1 MFCKQCGNELPEN
14 VKFCPNCG
22 VEVKNIE
29 PDPEAEPSAASAPDA
44 QPSGNSDTKTMPS
57 ASPART
63 QAGKWS
69 VLAIVSFA
77 VAAAGVAGYLA
88 GGVVLHIATLVMSII
103 ALNRFKKDPTMKG
116 KGFAI
121 AGTVISAVSVGFFAL
136 GIVGTVLS
144 TILGVGSS
152 VLLGIT
158 SIFAN
163 GIFGIIYGIIVE
175 FFKAA
180 FESEMGF
187 IFYAIAL
194 L

>member
-121 AGTVISAVSVGFFAL
+121 AGTVISAVSVGMVVL
-136 GIVGTVLS
+136 GAVIN
-144 TILGVGSS
+144 I
-152 VLLGIT
+152 VLLMFGFVT
-158 SIFAN
+158 T
-163 GIFGIIYGIIVE
+163 GIFGIITGIINE
-175 FFKAA
+175 MIK
-180 FESEMGF
+180 ESF
-187 IFYAIAL
+187 ASFL
-194 L
+194 LF

>member
-22 VEVKNIE
+22 AEVKNVE

-44 QPSGNSDTKTMPS
+44 QQSDKSDPKTMPS

-63 QAGKWS
+63 QTGKWN

-77 VAAAGVAGYLA
+77 VAAAGVVGYLA

-103 ALNRFKKDPTMKG
+103 ALNQFKKDPTMKG

-121 AGTVISAVSVGFFAL
+121 AGTVISAVSVGMVVL
-136 GIVGTVLS
+136 GAVIN
-144 TILGVGSS
+144 I
-152 VLLGIT
+152 VLLMFGFVT
-158 SIFAN
+158 T
-163 GIFGIIYGIIVE
+163 GIFGIITGIINE
-175 FFKAA
+175 MIK
-180 FESEMGF
+180 ESF
-187 IFYAIAL
+187 ASFL
-194 L
+194 LF